1 MARVLFAWELGGDL
15 GHARRVFEVA
25 RGLRR
30 LGHDTAFAFQD
41 LLPFGGIGASAE
53 WFQAPLLQP
62 PTNPPAQP
70 PLSHSEILNF
80 RGYGDAL
87 SVAGA
92 IRGWLGLFSLWKADA
107 LVADYAPGALIAA
120 RVARLPHVAIGSGFS
135 TPPPRDPMPALRSW
149 AAIEERALRRADATL
164 LAGVRG
170 GMEHSN
176 ASGALPASASDVF
189 RVQDNVLCTWPELD
203 PFGARTDAEY
213 VGPQDDPSTGAQAKW
228 RGTARPRVF
237 AYLKAHDPR
246 LPLMLD
252 AIARLPG
259 ESIVVALGLPPSQ
272 ATARSTPAMQVHSQ
286 PVALG
291 ALLAEC
297 DLCIC
302 NGGPGTVAHALNA
315 GVALALVPQ
324 HLEQVL
330 VARQVVSAGAAV
342 MWSPETPPAG
352 LPQWLGE
359 ATANEA
365 IRKGAA
371 ASPLRG
377 RKSQDAAA
385 RVAAMLGA

>member
-41 LLPFGGIGASAE
+41 LLALGTIGASAE
-53 WFQAPLLQP
+53 WFQAPLLA
-62 PTNPPAQP
+62 PPAISPTHP
-70 PLSHSEILNF
+70 PLSHSEILLF

-87 SVAGA
+87 SVAGTT
-92 IRGWLGLFSLWKADA
+92 RGWLGLFSLWKADA

-120 RVARLPHVAIGSGFS
+120 RAARLPHVAIGSGFS
-135 TPPPRDPMPALRSW
+135 TPPPRDPMPALRTWS
-149 AAIEERALRRADATL
+149 AIEESALRRADATL

-170 GMEHSN
+170 GMERLN
-176 ASGALPASASDVF
+176 APGALPTTASDVF
-189 RVQDNVLCTWPELD
+189 RVPNNVLCTWPEID
-203 PFGARTDAEY
+203 PFGARADAEY
-213 VGPQDDPSTGAQAKW
+213 VGPQDDPSTGAKAQW
-228 RGTARPRVF
+228 RGTSRPRVF

-252 AIARLPG
+252 AIAKLPG
-259 ESIVVALGLPPSQ
+259 ESIVVALGLPAAQ
-272 ATARSTPAMQVHSQ
+272 AAARSTPTMQVHSQ
-286 PVALG
+286 AVALG
-291 ALLAEC
+291 PLLAEC

-315 GVALALVPQ
+315 GVAMALVPQ

-342 MWSPETPPAG
+342 MLAPETPPAD
-352 LPQWLGE
+352 LPRWLGE
-359 ATANEA
+359 AAANES
-365 IRKGAA
+365 IRKNAA

-385 RVAAMLGA
+385 RVASMLGA